1 MVQMDTKDKFASMWK
16 KSRTDAGKSQDYMA
30 KALGVS
36 KKTIQNW
43 EEGYSCPSQ
52 AMGFDWFQA
61 LGLEA
66 MPYYL
71 DILFPDTFK
80 GKDKQIT
87 DEEVETALISL
98 IHALRPTDKRKLLFI
113 MYGEHGSSF
122 NELLEM
128 LTAHFHTPDEN
139 RITVAQNVCT
149 NYEVAEATGTI
160 IAPERIRPNIPV
172 LKNAII
178 KKRNKILGTNTALL
192 EEI

>member
-1 MVQMDTKDKFASMWK
+1 
-16 KSRTDAGKSQDYMA
+16 MA

-36 KKTIQNW
+36 KKTVQNW

-52 AMGFDWFQA
+52 AMGFDWFKA

-71 DILFPDTFK
+71 DILFPDIFE

-87 DEEVETALISL
+87 DDEVESALISL

-178 KKRNKILGTNTALL
+178 KKRNKILGTKTELL
-192 EEI
+192 EEL